1 MLNLL
6 RGPQLV
12 PCLPPRVGLQQLIV
26 KSLPELVVCRLPCVS
41 LKVPPKGL

>member
-12 PCLPPRVGLQQLIV
+12 PCLLPLVGLQQLLV
-26 KSLPELVVCRLPCVS
+26 KSLPELVVCGLPCVS
-41 LKVPPKGL
+41 LKVPPKGI